1 MNLKDFH
8 RARKRVEVSVGDS
21 VRIIR
26 EHPFDFKGE
35 PSWPPPSESL
45 PRNQL
50 LGATAEV
57 NSDPLLFLAVQWK
70 PDRQW
75 TMYGKST
82 S

>member
-45 PRNQL
+45 SRNQL

-57 NSDPLLFLAVQWK
+57 N
-70 PDRQW
+70 
-75 TMYGKST
+75 
-82 S
+82 